1 MFQKLFLA
9 LTALCCLS
17 SCITF
22 NTGAKLDSIGK
33 AVPTRSYDHEGQF
46 YRLNGTGYQEIMVEY
61 KQLNPKL
68 VGICCGHNIDTCNPA
83 TPAPDSIGAPGAE
96 LYLARLD
103 AKRTDMPAFIRAIN
117 FDYTQAESVK
127 KEDLPVHY
135 MAKDAFKIAD
145 LVTLT
150 PTMYESSGRILN
162 DLPTIRTTGNK
173 LRLPLAVALSYGV
186 DLPLT
191 AASYAA
197 GTILYPLLSL
207 FGL

>member
-1 MFQKLFLA
+1 MFQKLLLA
-9 LTALCCLS
+9 LTTLCCLS

-33 AVPTRSYDHEGQF
+33 AVPTTPYHEGQF
-46 YRLNGTGYQEIMVEY
+46 YKLNGAGYKEIMVEY
-61 KQLNPKL
+61 RQLNPKL

-103 AKRTDMPAFIRAIN
+103 TKRTDMPDFIRAID
-117 FDYTQAESVK
+117 FDYTRAESVK
-127 KEDLPVHY
+127 KEDLPVCY
-135 MAKDAFKIAD
+135 MAKDAFKYAD

-150 PTMYESSGRILN
+150 PTMYESSERVLN

-191 AASYAA
+191 AASYTV
-197 GTILYPLLSL
+197 GSILYPILRI

>member
-68 VGICCGHNIDTCNPA
+68 VGICFGHNIDTCNPA

-103 AKRTDMPAFIRAIN
+103 AKRTDMPAFIRAID
-117 FDYTQAESVK
+117 FDYTQAEAVR
-127 KEDLPVHY
+127 KEDLPVCY

-191 AASYAA
+191 AASYTI
-197 GTILYPLLSL
+197 GSILYPILRI

>member
-162 DLPTIRTTGNK
+162 DLPTIRTTGNR

>member
-17 SCITF
+17 SCVTF

-46 YRLNGTGYQEIMVEY
+46 YRLNGSGYQELMVEY